1 MRSRLLNQ
9 EFNVMIKS
17 SFLLALLLLCPMV
30 FAQNTQPA
38 VHDQHN
44 QPPDQDGSTL
54 TWEQLTDLIIETET
68 PAALQT
74 VLHVKFPETLKA
86 RDGQN
91 VRIKGFMYPLKT
103 GETHDYFLLSALPPS
118 CPFCL
123 PGGSMTL
130 IEVKCAEPVEYTMEP
145 ILLEGTFSLLEDD
158 PSGLYYRITEAK
170 TLN

>member
-1 MRSRLLNQ
+1 MMRLLSLTL
-9 EFNVMIKS
+9 V
-17 SFLLALLLLCPMV
+17 ALFCQMV
-30 FAQNTQPA
+30 VAQNSPA
-38 VHDQHN
+38 PQHNQHN
-44 QPPDQDGSTL
+44 QPPDQNGSTL
-54 TWEQLTDLIIETET
+54 TWEQLTDLTIETET

-74 VLHVKFPETLKA
+74 VFHVKFPEALKA
-86 RDGQN
+86 RDGQD
-91 VRIKGFMYPLKT
+91 VKITGFMYPLKA

-145 ILLEGTFSLLEDD
+145 VMLEGIFSLLEDD

-170 TLN
+170 AVN